1 MATQLH
7 GEVPQDLQ
15 NAIRAIPWKNVGH
28 ASYRKCKS
36 IHLGLGTAR
45 NVRKR
50 VYFGAASKIMP
61 ELQKLLT
68 DYIRETAPQI
78 NFASIIVNRYSVKE
92 SMDFHTDRNWEKQ
105 PVQLVGRFGEG
116 CGGELEICGKLLKT
130 GVFLVDGNVP
140 HRVHECEAGTLYSFV
155 TYIKQHTLN
164 LIVPALPQLKAWGF
178 QLSLVSEMYV
188 SLAIVLLALLQLQGA
203 FAAHGSLQLQTA
215 EGTAS
220 ATVQRTSFSGVHP
233 AIAWTS

>member
-50 VYFGAASKIMP
+50 VYFGAASKSMP

-78 NFASIIVNRYSVKE
+78 NFASIIVNRYAAKE

-130 GVFLVDGNVP
+130 GVFLVDGNIE
-140 HRVHECEAGTLYSFV
+140 HRVLECESGTLYSFV
-155 TYIKQHTLN
+155 TYIKQHTLP
-164 LIVPALPQLKAWGF
+164 LILPALPQLRNWGF
-178 QLSLVSEMYV
+178 QLREVYAMYATLV
-188 SLAIVLLALLQLQGA
+188 LTLLIAL
-203 FAAHGSLQLQTA
+203 
-215 EGTAS
+215 
-220 ATVQRTSFSGVHP
+220 V
-233 AIAWTS
+233 

>member
-36 IHLGLGTAR
+36 VHLGLGTAR

-50 VYFGAASKIMP
+50 VYFGAASKSMP

-78 NFASIIVNRYSVKE
+78 NFASIIVNRYAAKE
-92 SMDFHTDRNWEKQ
+92 SMDFHTDRNWTMQ

-130 GVFLVDGNVP
+130 GVFLVDGNIE
-140 HRVHECEAGTLYSFV
+140 HRVLECESGVLYSFV
-155 TYIKQHTLN
+155 TYIKQHTLP
-164 LIVPALPQLKAWGF
+164 LIIPALPQLRNWGF
-178 QLSLVSEMYV
+178 QLREVYAMYATLV
-188 SLAIVLLALLQLQGA
+188 LTLLIAL
-203 FAAHGSLQLQTA
+203 
-215 EGTAS
+215 
-220 ATVQRTSFSGVHP
+220 V
-233 AIAWTS
+233 